1 MLSDGRDAIDL
12 LLDSA
17 LSSYVAAKPSAGLE
31 KRVIKCC
38 RPAAPK
44 KPLFTL
50 PNWIWSAAAASAVC
64 AIIVAAAWIPSIST
78 SIFGVDSPSLILPRW
93 LESIEA
99 TQFSTSIR
107 ESSFFFPFLDVMHVI
122 GLVLMLGPLMMLDLR
137 LIGVLWKSSRV
148 SKIATKFIPL
158 ALAGFVIVAVTGGL
172 LFWAKP
178 LAYYGRFYFRLK
190 VVLMVLAFLNA
201 LIFHATIERKIAI
214 WDNTLPPPPRARLA
228 GVLGLVLWTAVV
240 FAGRFMAVEP

>member
-1 MLSDGRDAIDL
+1 
-12 LLDSA
+12 
-17 LSSYVAAKPSAGLE
+17 
-31 KRVIKCC
+31 
-38 RPAAPK
+38 
-44 KPLFTL
+44 
-50 PNWIWSAAAASAVC
+50 
-64 AIIVAAAWIPSIST
+64 
-78 SIFGVDSPSLILPRW
+78 
-93 LESIEA
+93 
-99 TQFSTSIR
+99 
-107 ESSFFFPFLDVMHVI
+107 
-122 GLVLMLGPLMMLDLR
+122 
-137 LIGVLWKSSRV
+137 
-148 SKIATKFIPL
+148 
-158 ALAGFVIVAVTGGL
+158 L